1 MRLIDFHTHVLPDMD
16 DGARDASESVKILE
30 ALAAQGVGIVYATP
44 HFYADMESVSDF
56 AQRREKAYRELL

>member
-44 HFYADMESVSDF
+44 H
-56 AQRREKAYRELL
+56 